1 MTRVDRLPWTIALGA
16 TLLALGATALVATGT
31 SAPPPATPGPALSA
45 LASGSATLSG
55 EPLYAQHLASFVGG
69 YTVAG
74 SAILAHTPS
83 TGRTTVNVSSF
94 AVAQECVCEARA
106 TAHGIVAAGANDGNA
121 FLLVISREDDGRW
134 YAEQTSVGAEPAYKA
149 TMRYGV
155 TPGGAHSAVGH
166 LLGGA
171 DVAAGTQKTFR
182 ADQSAVGCD
191 EGVGARTC
199 EAVCGAYGLPWD
211 QIRAKCFG

>member
-1 MTRVDRLPWTIALGA
+1 MSQDALG
-16 TLLALGATALVATGT
+16 LLAARLETCPPWPRRVAPRAVPADRPRG
-31 SAPPPATPGPALSA
+31 PPQNCVAMRPA
-45 LASGSATLSG
+45 LSG